1 MRRDKNRG
9 YYSLD
14 ENLNC
19 VEHGEVSI
27 EEAYNLIDKYIEG
40 QEELKGIKNGEYLIS
55 KSSFGFTAEENISIE
70 IFIYDKYKFGVQFEM
85 ATPKKV
91 LFIKYNSWYQEEITI
106 FSIEE
111 LKEITGKFFE
121 YESEEFKNYFEIV
134 RKKL

>member
-1 MRRDKNRG
+1 MRG

-14 ENLNC
+14 EKLNC
-19 VEHGEVSI
+19 VEHGEVSV

-40 QEELKGIKNGEYLIS
+40 QEELKGIKDGEYVVS
-55 KSSFGFTAEENISIE
+55 KSSFGFIADKNLSIE
-70 IFIYDKYKFGVQFEM
+70 IFIYDKDRFGVQFEM

-111 LKEITGKFFE
+111 LKEITKNFFE
-121 YESEEFKNYFEIV
+121 NEAAEFKNYFEMV
-134 RKKL
+134 RKKQ